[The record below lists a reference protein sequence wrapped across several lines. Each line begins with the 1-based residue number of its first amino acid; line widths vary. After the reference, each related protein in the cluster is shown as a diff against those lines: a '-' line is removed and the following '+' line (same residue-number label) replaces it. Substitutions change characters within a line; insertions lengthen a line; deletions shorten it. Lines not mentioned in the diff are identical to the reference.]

1 MDNLFEIRLLFI
13 CILVIGVALSLVS
26 LLNISFYIKRNR
38 FLINSAQLRR
48 WYRSQRKY
56 DLSVMIL
63 NVVLLV
69 SAINIVYIAFKFIA
83 SI

>member
-1 MDNLFEIRLLFI
+1 MDNLFAIRLLFI
-13 CILVIGVALSLVS
+13 CICVLGMALSLFS
-26 LLNISFYIKRNR
+26 LLNISFYLKEKR

-48 WYRSQRKY
+48 WCRSQQKY
-56 DLSVMIL
+56 VLSVMIL

-83 SI
+83 PI